1 MTREEIIAKLKTMIV
16 GEDGRLPISNLNYL
30 LENKDYDPEH
40 FSQEIEDSEE
50 YDNVYARLCDWLKEG
65 KDILLF
71 DNKSYNSE
79 KWIENHTKNAKI
91 KFVAL
96 STLIKAEAHPTEDG
110 DYIRDYYSEENVDKI
125 LKYQE
130 IYGRILDFN

>member
-16 GEDGRLPISNLNYL
+16 GEDGRLPISSLNYV

-50 YDNVYARLCDWLKEG
+50 YDDVYKRLTDWVKEG
-65 KDILLF
+65 HDILLF
-71 DNKSYNSE
+71 DNSHHNSE
-79 KWIENHTKNAKI
+79 EWLANHAKKS
-91 KFVAL
+91 KFSIVYL
-96 STLIKAEAHPTEDG
+96 STLVKAETHITDDG
-110 DYIRDYYSEENVDKI
+110 NHIRDYNSEENVEVI

-130 IYGRILDFN
+130 IYGNILNFN

>member
-1 MTREEIIAKLKTMIV
+1 MTREEIITKLKSMVV
-16 GEDGRLPISNLNYL
+16 GEDGRLPISSLNYV

-50 YDNVYARLCDWLKEG
+50 YDDVYKRLTDWVKEG
-65 KDILLF
+65 HDILLF
-71 DNKSYNSE
+71 DKSHHNSE
-79 KWIENHTKNAKI
+79 EWLANHTKNATI
-91 KFVAL
+91 TFVAF

-110 DYIRDYYSEENVDKI
+110 NYIHDYNSEENVDKI

-130 IYGRILDFN
+130 IYGRIIDFN